1 MPAPVPPGYTRGPL
15 IFMAASAAQPGDA
28 MPQWLW
34 REAGGYGARL
44 VLITVEAAHAVT
56 LNALAERMTSLECD
70 QVMQMAIPNRHEARN
85 EAHAASVAQATA
97 IVLVGDEPERWAVT
111 LGGTPLAQAIRRA
124 NARSKIVAGIG
135 AVSTFLCQHIIAP
148 GYDKTTLRGAVTFA
162 PGLGLV
168 NRLVVDVAART
179 RDASDT
185 NHSDTDH
192 SDTSYSDRDHNDRDH
207 EERTMRLL
215 AAVAA
220 NPFLI
225 GVGMAAGSAAI
236 LYSDNT
242 LQASGP
248 NSIAV
253 VDGQQV
259 EAVELDA
266 GVEGIVGARHY
277 ILHTGEGFNLDDH
290 TFRPAGEIDLPTTG
304 PVTSVF

>member
-1 MPAPVPPGYTRGPL
+1 
-15 IFMAASAAQPGDA
+15 MAASAAQPGDV

-34 REAGGYGARL
+34 REAGGYGARM
-44 VLITVEAAHAVT
+44 VFITAEAAHAST
-56 LNALAERMTSLECD
+56 LDVLASQMTRLECD
-70 QVMQMAIPNRHEARN
+70 QVAQMVILNRNEARN

-97 IVLVGDEPERWAVT
+97 IVLVGDEPERWTVT

-135 AVSTFLCQHIIAP
+135 AVSSFLCQHVIAP
-148 GYDKTTLRGAVTFA
+148 GHDRTTLRGATTFA
-162 PGLGLV
+162 PGLGLI
-168 NRLVVDVAART
+168 NRLVVDAVAR
-179 RDASDT
+179 ASDP
-185 NHSDTDH
+185 HGKESGKEGD
-192 SDTSYSDRDHNDRDH
+192 
-207 EERTMRLL
+207 ERTTRLL
-215 AAVAA
+215 ASVAA

-225 GVGMAAGSAAI
+225 GVGIDAGGAVI

-248 NSIAV
+248 NTIAV

-277 ILHTGEGFNLDDH
+277 TLHTGEGYNLDDYS
-290 TFRPAGEIDLPTTG
+290 FRPAGEIDLPPTG